1 MRIWHHGSTPRLASS
16 RRRCAPLKG
25 KSVLIDDHAVTADVR
40 DHYRTLEA
48 PTHPKALRLMEFWK
62 ANASNGIVVG
72 RDVPSRAISDI
83 LSSIAI
89 FEPVDG
95 GSDYR
100 ARLAGELVRR
110 RFSRDITGKLLSELF
125 SEDDFHD
132 HLNAN
137 NAHILAGTPQ
147 IIDSRLTNGA
157 VEQMHLEVVLLPVL
171 APDRASK
178 WLLAG
183 LFYIS

>member
-1 MRIWHHGSTPRLASS
+1 MF
-16 RRRCAPLKG
+16 
-25 KSVLIDDHAVTADVR
+25 DDHAGTADIR

-48 PTHPKALRLMEFWK
+48 PTHPKARRLMEFWQ
-62 ANASNGIVVG
+62 ANATNGIVIG
-72 RDVPSRAISDI
+72 RDVPSRAISEL

-100 ARLAGELVRR
+100 ARLAGESVRR

-125 SEDDFHD
+125 PAEDFHD

-137 NAHILAGTPQ
+137 NAHVLSGTPQ

-157 VEQMHLEVVLLPVL
+157 VEQMHLEVVILPVL

-178 WLLAG
+178 WLLVG
-183 LFYIS
+183 LFYFS

>member
-1 MRIWHHGSTPRLASS
+1 MRIWHHGTTPRLASS
-16 RRRCAPLKG
+16 RRRCAPRKG
-25 KSVLIDDHAVTADVR
+25 QSALIDDYAGTADVR
-40 DHYRTLEA
+40 DHYRALEA
-48 PTHPKALRLMEFWK
+48 PTHPKAIRLMEFWK
-62 ANASNGIVVG
+62 ANAANGIVIG
-72 RDVPSRAISDI
+72 RDVPSRPICDI

-100 ARLAGELVRR
+100 ARLAGESVRR

-125 SEDDFHD
+125 PADDFHD
-132 HLNAN
+132 HLKDNNAN
-137 NAHILAGTPQ
+137 ILSGTPQ
-147 IIDSRLTNGA
+147 ILDSRLTNGA

-178 WLLAG
+178 
-183 LFYIS
+183 